1 MGIINIVL
9 VNTNCQVGDFLHNNY
24 KQALDIIADGEHI
37 LPSLMQDLNVVDM
50 ATFEVWL
57 REEKSYLE
65 GLQRE
70 PEEET
75 LTMEYWQRLTKLNE
89 SA

>member
-1 MGIINIVL
+1 MRIINTSL
-9 VNTNCQVGDFLHNNY
+9 VNTNHQLGNFLYNNY
-24 KQALDIIADGEHI
+24 KQALDIIADGERI
-37 LPSLMQDLNVVDM
+37 LPGLMQDLNITDV

-57 REEKSYLE
+57 REEKYYLQ

-75 LTMEYWQRLTKLNE
+75 LTMEYWQRLVKLNE
-89 SA
+89 SM